1 MIYVG
6 IAAQRL
12 LNSFMDIVAIHGAW
26 SGPVSFN
33 YLRSAVPASW
43 HALSYDPMSENMD
56 VIIDRLASSIDRPCL
71 LIGHSLGGII
81 ALRLHDHPMV
91 QAIVTIASPLAGLRL
106 NLIQKVL
113 SLSGILAEIATDSRC
128 IRNLHAGT
136 YTKPV
141 QHLVATV
148 GFNPFIYEP
157 NDGVLP
163 LRSQTGWHCGPIVD
177 IATNHYE
184 IMLHEHTAAALH
196 KAFVA

>member
-1 MIYVG
+1 
-6 IAAQRL
+6 
-12 LNSFMDIVAIHGAW
+12 MDTVAIHGAW

-33 YLRSAVPASW
+33 YLRGAVKSRW
-43 HALSYDPMSENMD
+43 HTLTYDPLSEDMD
-56 VIIDRLASSIDRPCL
+56 TIVDRLASDIRAPSL
-71 LIGHSLGGII
+71 LVGHSLGGVI

-91 QAIVTIASPLAGLRL
+91 KGIVTVASPLAGLRL
-106 NLIQKVL
+106 NLIQKIM

-128 IRNLHAGT
+128 IRSMHAET

-141 QHLVATV
+141 QHLIATV

-163 LRSQTGWHCGPIVD
+163 LKSQTGWTCGPTVD

-184 IMLHEHTAAALH
+184 IMLHEHTAAALS
-196 KAFVA
+196 KTLAALLINPSA